1 MLKYLLKA
9 LISFIRVINNF
20 HNQIVKSTAII
31 SYFTRYHARSYIS
44 HLEVLWTQISKYL
57 IITIMKTFLLDYYH
71 ISNRKKNKNNTF
83 KRIYGVFFCNGIL
96 VPEVM
101 GQKTEGRI

>member
-9 LISFIRVINNF
+9 LISFIRIINNF

-31 SYFTRYHARSYIS
+31 SYFLFHTIPRSDIS

-71 ISNRKKNKNNTF
+71 ISNRKKI
-83 KRIYGVFFCNGIL
+83 RIILLKESMGYSFVMVF
-96 VPEVM
+96 
-101 GQKTEGRI
+101 

>member
-9 LISFIRVINNF
+9 LISFIRIINNF

-31 SYFTRYHARSYIS
+31 SYFTRYHARSDIS
-44 HLEVLWTQISKYL
+44 HLEVLWTQISKNL

-71 ISNRKKNKNNTF
+71 ISNRKKI
-83 KRIYGVFFCNGIL
+83 RIILLKESMGYSFVMVF
-96 VPEVM
+96 
-101 GQKTEGRI
+101 